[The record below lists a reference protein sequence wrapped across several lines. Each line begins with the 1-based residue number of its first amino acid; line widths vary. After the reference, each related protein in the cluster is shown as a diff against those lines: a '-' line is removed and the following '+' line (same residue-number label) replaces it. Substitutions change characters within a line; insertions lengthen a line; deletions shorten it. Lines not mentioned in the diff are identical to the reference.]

1 MRTSRTLTAGRA
13 LSFSALAA
21 LTAVLAVGTTSPA
34 PEAAAQGG
42 VCASQLQKL
51 SPKGGAAQR
60 FTLLLRVNKE
70 SNVDTYA
77 SSGVSAGGLRSRIND
92 RDVFVVNTRF
102 KGGTPEEHDAI
113 VARLRQRFPCNRI
126 FALNGLGADPSQPG
140 YIYAL
145 SDAGLSAVLLD
156 WERSDWDQA
165 RAISPSTPPWSDR
178 FKVARKRIGKR
189 VALVL
194 PGARSG
200 VVPAYYSD
208 WDYGLLGRT
217 IDRRS
222 AAAGRGLGFQPVQT
236 QGACAAGGRAFK
248 TLTDR
253 LLLQYRPKPRK
264 TKKGKRRKVRPRAN
278 VRNLG
283 LEVSFSTTPD
293 PDDSRPI
300 ASVAAGLASKCTRA
314 GLKRGGGAFLYW
326 ATPESVG
333 ALLDRRRICVLRPPP
348 GGVGACP

>member
-1 MRTSRTLTAGRA
+1 MPGSRTLTAGRA
-13 LSFSALAA
+13 LSLSALAA
-21 LTAVLAVGTTSPA
+21 LTVALVAGPTSRA

-42 VCASQLQKL
+42 VCGPQLRKL
-51 SPKGGAAQR
+51 SPKGKAAER
-60 FTLLLRVNKE
+60 YTLLLRVNKA

-77 SSGVSAGGLRSRIND
+77 SSGVSTGGLRNRIRD
-92 RDVFVVNTRF
+92 RDIFLVNTRF
-102 KGGTPEEHDAI
+102 KGATPAENDAI

-140 YIYAL
+140 YIHAL
-145 SDAGLSAVLLD
+145 ADAGLSAILLD
-156 WERSDWDQA
+156 WERGDWDQA
-165 RAISPSTPPWSDR
+165 RAISPSIPPWSTG
-178 FKVARKRIGKR
+178 FKVSRKRIGQR
-189 VALVL
+189 VSLVL
-194 PGARSG
+194 PGTRAG
-200 VVPAYYSD
+200 VVPAFYSH
-208 WDYGLLGRT
+208 WDYGLIGRT

-248 TLTDR
+248 ALTGR
-253 LLLQYRPKPRK
+253 LLLQYEPKPRK
-264 TKKGKRRKVRPRAN
+264 TKKGKRKKVRPRAN

-300 ASVAAGLASKCTRA
+300 ASVAPGLASKCTRA

-326 ATPESVG
+326 ATPDSVG
-333 ALLDRRRICVLRPPP
+333 ALLDKRRICVLRPPP
-348 GGVGACP
+348 GGAGACP